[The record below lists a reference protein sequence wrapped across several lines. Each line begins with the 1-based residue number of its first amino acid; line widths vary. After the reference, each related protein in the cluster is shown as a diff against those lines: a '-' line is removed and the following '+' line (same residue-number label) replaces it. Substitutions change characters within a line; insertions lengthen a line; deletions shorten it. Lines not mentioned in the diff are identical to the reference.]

1 MNTEDVTKTAGKDA
15 AQQRAEYVAAL
26 KAEREGY
33 ARTGKTDRAKQVDA
47 ELARFN
53 EAPKA
58 RKRTESSKA

>member
-1 MNTEDVTKTAGKDA
+1 MNSTNSGKDA

-33 ARTGKTDRAKQVDA
+33 VRTGKADRVKQVDA
-47 ELARFN
+47 ELKRFD